1 MKYRGLMRIK
11 DGWKKIEIEHCMGN
25 RSTSVTWLCSRRFS
39 EYIKTYQT
47 QLLNKTQTHCQQK
60 LYSLILQ
67 LISFILK
74 NYQWKRHLL
83 KQSWLYY
90 YSLTTKKLNDL
101 EILSFKSLEITTNP
115 RFRYER
121 FFFLAE
127 SCNEFS
133 FFFLEISRQPK
144 LSLDEFIK

>member
-60 LYSLILQ
+60 LCSLILQ

-83 KQSWLYY
+83 KRSRLYY

-121 FFFLAE
+121 FFFFSWELQWIF
-127 SCNEFS
+127 FS
-133 FFFLEISRQPK
+133 FFLKYRDN
-144 LSLDEFIK
+144 LNWLWMSL